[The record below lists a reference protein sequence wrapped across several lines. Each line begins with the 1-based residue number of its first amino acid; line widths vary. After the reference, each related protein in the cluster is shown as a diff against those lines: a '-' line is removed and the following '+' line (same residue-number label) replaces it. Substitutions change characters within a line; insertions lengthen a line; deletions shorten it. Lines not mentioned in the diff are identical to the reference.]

1 MSLLFIFVF
10 MALLLAG
17 MQLTW
22 PEEGIGD
29 DSFSSTLFRMGIEY
43 LVDNGDYGMV
53 TSVCPY
59 PRNVGSPQIRMGTL
73 GTI

>member
-22 PEEGIGD
+22 LGGIGD

-59 PRNVGSPQIRMGTL
+59 LRNVGSPQIRMGTL

>member
-1 MSLLFIFVF
+1 M
-10 MALLLAG
+10 
-17 MQLTW
+17 
-22 PEEGIGD
+22 D
-29 DSFSSTLFRMGIEY
+29 DRDVGNELVSSTLFCMGIEY

-59 PRNVGSPQIRMGTL
+59 LRNVGSPQIRMGTL